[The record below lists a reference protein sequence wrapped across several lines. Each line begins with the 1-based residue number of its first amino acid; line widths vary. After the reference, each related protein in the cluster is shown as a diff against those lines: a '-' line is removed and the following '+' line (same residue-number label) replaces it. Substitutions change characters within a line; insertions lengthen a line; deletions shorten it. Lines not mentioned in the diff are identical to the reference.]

1 MSALRVARG
10 YTGRDRVV
18 KFSGCYHGHSDALLA
33 GGGSG
38 VATLGLPD
46 SAGVPAG
53 AVADTVVAPY
63 NVVPELDDKVAAV
76 MVEATAANMNL
87 VAPAAGFLGALR
99 RACDEVG
106 ALLIFDEVIT
116 GFRLG
121 TGGASAHYAVTP
133 DLWVFGKVIGGGL
146 PVGAFA
152 DGATCSRCS
161 PPVGPCTRPGPCRG
175 TRSPPRRG
183 CACSRASV
191 TPTTRH

>member
-106 ALLIFDEVIT
+106 ACSSSTRSSPAF
-116 GFRLG
+116 
-121 TGGASAHYAVTP
+121 ASGRGSKRPLRGDAR
-133 DLWVFGKVIGGGL
+133 
-146 PVGAFA
+146 PVGVRQGDRRRPPGRRLRRTARRA
-152 DGATCSRCS
+152 LGA
-161 PPVGPCTRPGPCRG
+161 RPRWAVYQAG
-175 TRSPPRRG
+175 TLSGNPLATAAG